1 MLEITKEAQVV
12 IKPEPPVVKHEDDRP
27 QKTMVCPTRLL
38 WYDDENRARTALYQK
53 QRRVTVSIPNSRIEL
68 LNRVYGLA
76 VYRGDHIALLQP
88 GLSRGGTGIDVGHND
103 SLCGGRQL
111 QLAAKLTI
119 QNLDRDAGQRALLS
133 LSGSDAVFVVT
144 VV

>member
-1 MLEITKEAQVV
+1 MLETTKEAQVV

-38 WYDDENRARTALYQK
+38 WYDDENRALTPLHQQK
-53 QRRVTVSIPNSRIEL
+53 GRISVSVPNRRVEL

-88 GLSRGGTGIDVGHND
+88 GLSRGRTGIDVGHND

-111 QLAAKLTI
+111 QLAAKL
-119 QNLDRDAGQRALLS
+119 
-133 LSGSDAVFVVT
+133 
-144 VV
+144 